1 MSRYLLLIL
10 SFFSFICFTA
20 YAQQKDI
27 DVFSEIERIEKALEL
42 GEISEKEADAKIEEL
57 LGKEWEEEF
66 DEDDWFE
73 DLPEEKEE
81 NDFSIIPLKVLN
93 SLMEMMASIDWE
105 EISDWSAVI
114 KDIEQLFEKKWGED
128 HDSNIKNKTKNQ
140 LISELKI
147 SPKNLIKDLAEQT
160 NLKFDSPSLKLIRS
174 NENESNTIIIQF
186 DGELQ
191 SAPTPIGPWTNVDA
205 KDFIELDVIEGSKFF
220 RSVK

>member
-1 MSRYLLLIL
+1 M
-10 SFFSFICFTA
+10 
-20 YAQQKDI
+20 
-27 DVFSEIERIEKALEL
+27 

-220 RSVK
+220 RSVN